1 VSSRQS
7 YSREFKDAIL
17 TKVMNRGDSS
27 IGQICDEAGLNRS
40 SVANWIQSR
49 GRSMGMTRKNSKSW
63 SAEEKFKAV
72 SATQGLSEVELG
84 EYLRKEGLHSHELSE
99 WRTEMI
105 ESLTVK
111 RKNASKKDERDVKI
125 KNLERDLR
133 RKDRALAEVS
143 ALLILQKK
151 VNLLWGNNGEDDE

>member
-1 VSSRQS
+1 VRTRQS

-49 GRSMGMTRKNSKSW
+49 AKSSGMTKKNSRNW
-63 SAEEKFKAV
+63 SPEEKLKAIN
-72 SATQGLSEVELG
+72 ATHGLSETELG
-84 EYLRKEGLHSHELSE
+84 EFLRKEGLHSHDLAQWRSE
-99 WRTEMI
+99 I
-105 ESLTVK
+105 ISSLTVK
-111 RKNASKKDERDVKI
+111 RKNASKKDERDAKI
-125 KNLERDLR
+125 KVLERDLR
-133 RKDRALAEVS
+133 RKDKALASVS

-151 VNLLWGNNGEDDE
+151 VNLLWGNDDGEDE